1 MLIRYARAL
10 AALWVSCALVA
21 TGLLAA
27 SPHAHAWLHGDHDA
41 PGHDC
46 AAKHLADGKVLLAAP
61 VAVLPVNFLRVAED
75 FSAAMLLLPQIP
87 FLLPAERAP
96 PLA

>member
-1 MLIRYARAL
+1 MLIRCARAL
-10 AALWVSCALVA
+10 VALWVSCALVA
-21 TGLLAA
+21 AGLLAA

-61 VAVLPVNFLRVAED
+61 VAVLPVNFLGVAED
-75 FSAAMLLLPQIP
+75 FSAMTLFLPQIA